1 MAKATIGADLDK
13 ASDVAVDFS
22 SKVSFDLE
30 ISVQDFTELGDVGFG
45 QVSNLGPS
53 VDTGFL
59 KKLDYVVL
67 ADSVDQRQRIL
78 RCFVSGKVDTCDTC
92 HLVRSFSVS
101 P

>member
-1 MAKATIGADLDK
+1 MAQAAVGADFDQ
-13 ASDVAVDFS
+13 ASNVAIDFS
-22 SKVSFDLE
+22 SKVSFNLE
-30 ISVQDFTELGDVGFG
+30 VSVQHFAELGDVGFG
-45 QVSNLGPS
+45 QISNLGPS

-67 ADSVDQRQRIL
+67 ADSVDQRQRVL